1 MVIVVCVAKNSICV
15 AKNSISDCVWH
26 VRRQVVSMLNKT
38 NRCKDTRLLKVT
50 RHCKDKD
57 TKTWIVTLHSPRL
70 IEMGNVSH
78 MANTRLVSR
87 HTCVSIKGGGN
98 SAAKASLFY
107 ASRKC
112 GFGRTHK
119 SFR

>member
-1 MVIVVCVAKNSICV
+1 MACETTSGQHAQQDQSVQRYKAV
-15 AKNSISDCVWH
+15 
-26 VRRQVVSMLNKT
+26 
-38 NRCKDTRLLKVT
+38 KVT
-50 RHCKDKD
+50 KHCKDKD
-57 TKTWIVTLHSPRL
+57 TKTEIVTLHSLRL
-70 IEMGNVSH
+70 IEIGEVSH

-87 HTCVSIKGGGN
+87 HTCVSIKRGGN

-107 ASRKC
+107 ASGKC